1 MEEAAAVVVVA
12 APPPLLL
19 PQRLLQRKDDCA
31 AAAAEDAPLRVAQD
45 LACALAGKKMRYEER
60 VPGRAMRRR
69 GPGDG
74 YEDGGDE

>member
-12 APPPLLL
+12 PPP
-19 PQRLLQRKDDCA
+19 PPRQLQRKDDCAAAA

>member
-12 APPPLLL
+12 PPP
-19 PQRLLQRKDDCA
+19 PPRQLQRKDDCAAA

-60 VPGRAMRRR
+60 VPARAMRRR
-69 GPGDG
+69 APGDG
-74 YEDGGDE
+74 DEDGGDE

>member
-1 MEEAAAVVVVA
+1 MEAAVVVVV
-12 APPPLLL
+12 APPPLLR
-19 PQRLLQRKDDCA
+19 PRPLQRKDDC

-45 LACALAGKKMRYEER
+45 LACALAGKMRYGER

-74 YEDGGDE
+74 DDDGGDE

>member
-12 APPPLLL
+12 PPP
-19 PQRLLQRKDDCA
+19 PPRQLQRKDDCAAAA

-60 VPGRAMRRR
+60 VPARAMRRR
-69 GPGDG
+69 APGDG
-74 YEDGGDE
+74 DEDGGDE

>member
-12 APPPLLL
+12 PPP
-19 PQRLLQRKDDCA
+19 PPRQLQRKDDCAAAA

-60 VPGRAMRRR
+60 VPGKAMRRR